1 MAAGTRYFG
10 SNGDII
16 LAVGVIVIL
25 VVMIFP
31 MPTQLMDFLLA
42 MNIAL
47 SLTTLLVSMHIT
59 QPLQFS
65 VFPGLLLVVTLFRL
79 SLNVATTRLILGNAF
94 AGQVVS
100 AFGSFVVKGN
110 YVVGL
115 IIFLI
120 LVIINFVVIT
130 KGAGRIAE
138 VAARFTLD
146 AMPGRQMAVDADLNA
161 GLIDEAEA
169 RRRREEISRQ
179 ADFYGAMDG
188 ASKFVRGDAVAGLV
202 ITALNIVGGIIIG
215 LAQMR
220 MSIGEAL
227 RTYTVLTVGDGLVSQ
242 IPALI
247 ISTAAGIV
255 VTRTTSESNLG
266 HEVLSQVFARP
277 RAIFVT
283 SGVLLFLAV
292 APGLPTIPFLLMA
305 AATGFIG
312 YRVRAAQRQVA
323 VETATTKK
331 PVEPEKEVE
340 EYLRIDPLELEIG
353 YSLIPLVD
361 PEQGGDILNRI
372 AQMRKQFA
380 MEVGLVLPP
389 IRIRDNIQLKPTQYV
404 IKVRGEEVARHE
416 LMLSRLLALNPG
428 TVSEEIEGIKTVEP
442 AFGLKAKWIEPAKRE
457 QAEVAGYTVV
467 EPAAVLITHLME
479 VLRAQAHRILGRQEV
494 KNLLDTLKKDHPAL
508 VDDLV
513 PNQLNLGTV
522 ERVLQ
527 NLLKEGIPIRDLVT
541 ILETLAD
548 YAPMV
553 KDVDTLTELVRQS
566 LGHVIARRCQDE
578 DGVVRAITLD
588 PEIDE
593 LIRKVSEELK
603 RPGAL
608 DVGAGVVLPPQTLQQ
623 LYRAVAGEIEK
634 VAKDG
639 RQPIIITAPHTRIHF
654 RRLIEPVLPNVMV
667 ISFAELPASV
677 NVESIG
683 IVRLTHDRE
692 AVPSAVGA

>member
-1 MAAGTRYFG
+1 
-10 SNGDII
+10 
-16 LAVGVIVIL
+16 
-25 VVMIFP
+25 
-31 MPTQLMDFLLA
+31 LMDFLLA

-47 SLTTLLVSMHIT
+47 SLTIHLVSMYIT

-65 VFPGLLLVVTLFRL
+65 VFPGLLLVITLFRL

-94 AGQVVS
+94 AGHVVS

-202 ITALNIVGGIIIG
+202 ITSLNIVGGIIIG
-215 LAQMR
+215 LAQMK

-255 VTRTTSESNLG
+255 VTRTASESNLG
-266 HEVLSQVFARP
+266 REVLSQVFANP

-312 YRVRAAQRQVA
+312 YRVSNAQRQA
-323 VETATTKK
+323 QEEATQTKK

-372 AQMRKQFA
+372 TQMRKQFA
-380 MEVGLVLPP
+380 MEVGMVLPP

-428 TVSEEIEGIKTVEP
+428 TATEEIEGIKTVEP
-442 AFGLKAKWIEPAKRE
+442 AFGLKAKWIEPSKRE

-467 EPAAVLITHLME
+467 EPAAVLITHMME

-494 KNLLDTLKKDHPAL
+494 KNLLDTLKKDHPA
-508 VDDLV
+508 VVEDLV
-513 PNQLNLGTV
+513 PNQLSLGTV

-527 NLLKEGIPIRDLVT
+527 NLLKEGVPIRDLVT

-548 YAPMV
+548 YAPVV

-566 LGHVIARRCQDE
+566 LGHVIAKRCQDE

-593 LIRKVSEELK
+593 LIRKMSEEVK
-603 RPGAL
+603 RAGVV
-608 DVGAGVVLPPQTLQQ
+608 DVGTGVVLPPHTLQQ
-623 LYRAVAGEIEK
+623 LYRAITAEVER
-634 VAKDG
+634 VAKEG
-639 RQPIIITAPHTRIHF
+639 RQPIIITSPQTRMHF
-654 RRLIEPVLPNVMV
+654 RRLIEPVLSNVTV
-667 ISFAELPASV
+667 VSFGELPASV

-692 AVPSAVGA
+692 AVSSSVGA

>member
-1 MAAGTRYFG
+1 MAVNRYFG

-25 VVMIFP
+25 IVMIFP

-47 SLTTLLVSMHIT
+47 SLTILLVSMYIT

-94 AGQVVS
+94 AGHVVS

-202 ITALNIVGGIIIG
+202 ITSLNIVGGIIIG
-215 LAQMR
+215 LAQMK

-255 VTRTTSESNLG
+255 VTRTASESNLG
-266 HEVLSQVFARP
+266 REVLSQVFANP

-312 YRVRAAQRQVA
+312 YRVSTAQRQA
-323 VETATTKK
+323 QEEATQTKK

-372 AQMRKQFA
+372 TQMRKQFA
-380 MEVGLVLPP
+380 MEVGMVLPP

-428 TVSEEIEGIKTVEP
+428 TATEEIEGIKTVEP
-442 AFGLKAKWIEPAKRE
+442 AFGLKAKWIEPSKRE

-467 EPAAVLITHLME
+467 EPAAVLITHMME

-494 KNLLDTLKKDHPAL
+494 KNLLDTLKKDHPA
-508 VDDLV
+508 VVEDLV
-513 PNQLNLGTV
+513 PNQLSLGTV

-527 NLLKEGIPIRDLVT
+527 NLLKEGVPIRDLVT

-548 YAPMV
+548 YAPVV

-566 LGHVIARRCQDE
+566 LGHVIAKRCQDE

-593 LIRKVSEELK
+593 LIRKMSEEVK
-603 RPGAL
+603 RAGVV
-608 DVGAGVVLPPQTLQQ
+608 DVGTGVVLPPHTLQQ
-623 LYRAVAGEIEK
+623 LYRAITAEVER
-634 VAKDG
+634 VAKEG
-639 RQPIIITAPHTRIHF
+639 RQPIIITSPQTRMHF
-654 RRLIEPVLPNVMV
+654 RRLIEPVLSNVTV
-667 ISFAELPASV
+667 ISFGELPASV

-692 AVPSAVGA
+692 AVSSSVGA

>member
-1 MAAGTRYFG
+1 MAAVHRSLG

-25 VVMIFP
+25 IVMIFP

-47 SLTTLLVSMHIT
+47 ALTILLVSMYMT

-94 AGQVVS
+94 AGEVVS
-100 AFGSFVVKGN
+100 AFGNFVVKGN

-169 RRRREEISRQ
+169 RRRRDEISRQ

-202 ITALNIVGGIIIG
+202 ITFLNIVGGIVIG
-215 LAQMR
+215 LAQMK

-255 VTRTTSESNLG
+255 VTRTASESNLG
-266 HEVLSQVFARP
+266 REVVSQIFSNP

-292 APGLPTIPFLLMA
+292 APGLPTVPFLLMA

-312 YRVRAAQRQVA
+312 YRVSSAQRQMA
-323 VETATTKK
+323 ATTPEEKK

-340 EYLRIDPLELEIG
+340 EYLRVDPLELEIG
-353 YSLIPLVD
+353 YGLIPLVD
-361 PEQGGDILNRI
+361 PAQGGDILNRI

-380 MEVGLVLPP
+380 MEVGMVLPA
-389 IRIRDNIQLKPTQYV
+389 IRIRDNIQLKPNQYV

-416 LMLSRLLALNPG
+416 LILSRLLALNPG
-428 TVSEEIEGIKTVEP
+428 TATEEIEGIKTIEP
-442 AFGLKAKWIEPAKRE
+442 AFGLKAKWIEPSKRE

-467 EPAAVLITHLME
+467 EPPAVLITHLME
-479 VLRAQAHRILGRQEV
+479 VLRVQAHRILGRQEV
-494 KNLLDTLKKDHPAL
+494 KNLLDTLKKDHPA
-508 VDDLV
+508 VVEDLI
-513 PNQLNLGTV
+513 PNQLGLGTV

-527 NLLKEGIPIRDLVT
+527 NLLKEGVPIRDLVT

-548 YAPMV
+548 YAPLV
-553 KDVDTLTELVRQS
+553 KDADTLTELVRQN

-588 PEIDE
+588 PEVDD
-593 LIRKVSEELK
+593 LLKKVSEEM
-603 RPGAL
+603 RRSATI
-608 DVGAGVVLPPQTLQQ
+608 DVGGGVALPPNTLRQ
-623 LYRAVAGEIEK
+623 LYRAVTDEVEK
-634 VAKDG
+634 VVQQG
-639 RQPIIITAPHTRIHF
+639 RQPIIVTAPHARIHF
-654 RRLIEPVLPNVMV
+654 RRLIEPVMPNVTV

-683 IVRLTHDRE
+683 TVGLTHDRQE
-692 AVPSAVGA
+692 VPSPLGA

>member
-1 MAAGTRYFG
+1 MAANRYFG

-25 VVMIFP
+25 IVMIFP

-47 SLTTLLVSMHIT
+47 SLTILLVSMYIT

-65 VFPGLLLVVTLFRL
+65 VFPGLLLVITLFRL

-94 AGQVVS
+94 AGHVVS

-202 ITALNIVGGIIIG
+202 ITSLNIVGGIIIG
-215 LAQMR
+215 LAQMK

-255 VTRTTSESNLG
+255 VTRTASESNLG
-266 HEVLSQVFARP
+266 REVLSQVFANP

-312 YRVRAAQRQVA
+312 YRVSTAQRQA
-323 VETATTKK
+323 QEEATQTKK

-372 AQMRKQFA
+372 TQMRKQFA
-380 MEVGLVLPP
+380 MEVGMVLPP

-428 TVSEEIEGIKTVEP
+428 TATEEIEGIKTVEP
-442 AFGLKAKWIEPAKRE
+442 AFGLKAKWIEPSKRE

-467 EPAAVLITHLME
+467 EPAAVLITHMME

-494 KNLLDTLKKDHPAL
+494 KNLLDTLKKDHPA
-508 VDDLV
+508 VVEDLV
-513 PNQLNLGTV
+513 PNQLSLGTV

-527 NLLKEGIPIRDLVT
+527 NLLKEGVPIRDLVT

-548 YAPMV
+548 YAPVV

-566 LGHVIARRCQDE
+566 LGHVIAKRCQDE

-593 LIRKVSEELK
+593 LIRKMSEEVK
-603 RPGAL
+603 RAGVV
-608 DVGAGVVLPPQTLQQ
+608 DVGTGVVLPPHTLQQ
-623 LYRAVAGEIEK
+623 LYRAITAEVER
-634 VAKDG
+634 VAKEG
-639 RQPIIITAPHTRIHF
+639 RQPIIITSPQTRMHF
-654 RRLIEPVLPNVMV
+654 RRLIEPVLSNVTV
-667 ISFAELPASV
+667 ISFGELPASV

-692 AVPSAVGA
+692 AVSSSVGA

>member
-1 MAAGTRYFG
+1 MAVNRYFG

-25 VVMIFP
+25 IVMIFP

-47 SLTTLLVSMHIT
+47 SLTILLVSMYIT

-65 VFPGLLLVVTLFRL
+65 VFPGLLLVITLFRL

-94 AGQVVS
+94 AGHVVS

-202 ITALNIVGGIIIG
+202 ITSLNIVGGIIIG
-215 LAQMR
+215 LAQMK

-255 VTRTTSESNLG
+255 VTRTASESNLG
-266 HEVLSQVFARP
+266 REVLSQVFANP

-312 YRVRAAQRQVA
+312 YRVSTAQRQA
-323 VETATTKK
+323 QEEATQTKK

-372 AQMRKQFA
+372 TQMRKQFA
-380 MEVGLVLPP
+380 MEVGMVLPP

-428 TVSEEIEGIKTVEP
+428 TATEEIEGIKTVEP
-442 AFGLKAKWIEPAKRE
+442 AFGLKAKWIEPSKRE

-467 EPAAVLITHLME
+467 EPAAVLITHMME

-494 KNLLDTLKKDHPAL
+494 KNLLDTLKKDHPA
-508 VDDLV
+508 VVEDLV
-513 PNQLNLGTV
+513 PNQLSLGTV

-527 NLLKEGIPIRDLVT
+527 NLLKEGVPIRDLVT

-548 YAPMV
+548 YAPVV

-566 LGHVIARRCQDE
+566 LGHVIAKRCQDE

-593 LIRKVSEELK
+593 LIRKMSEEVK
-603 RPGAL
+603 RAGVV
-608 DVGAGVVLPPQTLQQ
+608 DVGTGVVLPPHTLQQ
-623 LYRAVAGEIEK
+623 LYRAITAEVER
-634 VAKDG
+634 VAKEG
-639 RQPIIITAPHTRIHF
+639 RQPIIITSPQTRMHF
-654 RRLIEPVLPNVMV
+654 RRLIEPVLSNVTV
-667 ISFAELPASV
+667 VSFGELPASV

-692 AVPSAVGA
+692 AVSSSVGA

>member
-1 MAAGTRYFG
+1 MAVNRYFG

-25 VVMIFP
+25 IVMIFP

-47 SLTTLLVSMHIT
+47 SLTILLVSMYIT

-65 VFPGLLLVVTLFRL
+65 VFPGLLLVITLFRL

-94 AGQVVS
+94 AGHVVS

-202 ITALNIVGGIIIG
+202 ITSLNIVGGIIIG
-215 LAQMR
+215 LAQMK

-255 VTRTTSESNLG
+255 VTRTASESNLG
-266 HEVLSQVFARP
+266 REVLSQVFANP

-312 YRVRAAQRQVA
+312 YRVSTAQRQA
-323 VETATTKK
+323 QEEATQTKK

-372 AQMRKQFA
+372 TQMRKQFA
-380 MEVGLVLPP
+380 MEVGMVLPP

-428 TVSEEIEGIKTVEP
+428 TATEEIEGIKTVEP
-442 AFGLKAKWIEPAKRE
+442 AFGLKAKWIEPSKRE

-467 EPAAVLITHLME
+467 EPAAVLITHMME

-494 KNLLDTLKKDHPAL
+494 KNLLDTLKKDHPA
-508 VDDLV
+508 VVEDLV
-513 PNQLNLGTV
+513 PNQLSLGTV

-527 NLLKEGIPIRDLVT
+527 NLLKEGVPIRDLVT

-548 YAPMV
+548 YAPVV

-566 LGHVIARRCQDE
+566 LGHVIAKRCQDE

-593 LIRKVSEELK
+593 LIRKMSEEVK
-603 RPGAL
+603 RAGVV
-608 DVGAGVVLPPQTLQQ
+608 DVGTGVVLPPHTLQQ
-623 LYRAVAGEIEK
+623 LYRAITAEVER
-634 VAKDG
+634 VAKEG
-639 RQPIIITAPHTRIHF
+639 RQPIIITSPQTRMHF
-654 RRLIEPVLPNVMV
+654 RRLIEPVLSNVTV
-667 ISFAELPASV
+667 ISFGELPASV

-692 AVPSAVGA
+692 AVSSSVGA